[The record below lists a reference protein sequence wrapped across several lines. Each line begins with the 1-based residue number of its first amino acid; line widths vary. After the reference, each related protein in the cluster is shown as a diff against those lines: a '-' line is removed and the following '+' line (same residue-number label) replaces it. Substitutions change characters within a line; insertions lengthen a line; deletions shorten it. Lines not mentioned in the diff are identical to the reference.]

1 MINKIF
7 EEFCNSYR
15 IKVSPKNK
23 HRAKIITPFGGL
35 DSDPISFTVTQI
47 SDTKITLCDELL
59 TYMYFDRNFYSPT
72 DNALDMMMKITKNY
86 GLTVDSF
93 KYYKTV
99 DISSQYWK
107 EDIVDFITALIKLQD
122 ITFLKKEIIVK
133 EFLELIKDFINKEFN
148 VKHKIFSK
156 GIPSVD
162 EDSLYPIDISL
173 SNDNQKFINI
183 YAISNNNRL
192 SDSTISMM
200 YYRYETPEIDCYNIS
215 IFDDLSQFTQGN
227 KYKRLFG
234 FSDKIL
240 GDFGNSDKKILTEE
254 INKRIF

>member
-1 MINKIF
+1 MSHKDSKF
-7 EEFCNSYR
+7 
-15 IKVSPKNK
+15 K
-23 HRAKIITPFGGL
+23 AKIITPFGGL
-35 DSDPISFTVTQI
+35 DSNPITFTVRQI
-47 SDTKITLCDELL
+47 TENKLLLCDELS